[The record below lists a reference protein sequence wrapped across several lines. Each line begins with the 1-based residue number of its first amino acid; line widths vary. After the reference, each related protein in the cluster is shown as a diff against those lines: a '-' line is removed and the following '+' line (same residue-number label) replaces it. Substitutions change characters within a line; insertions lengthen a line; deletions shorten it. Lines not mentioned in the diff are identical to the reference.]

1 MSLPPAPPWSACPVG
16 LRLHVRLTPR
26 GGRDSVDGI
35 ETLSDGHAVLKCR
48 VRSAPTEGEAN
59 TALVILIAK
68 SLGVARS
75 AVVISAGATAR
86 IKTLLIDGN
95 PQALEQRLTALTAKA
110 P

>member
-1 MSLPPAPPWSACPVG
+1 MANAPWSLMASG

-26 GGRDSVDGI
+26 GGRDAVDGI
-35 ETLSDGHAVLKCR
+35 ETMSDGHVVLKCR

-59 TALVILIAK
+59 AALVMLIAK
-68 SLGVARS
+68 TLGVARS

-86 IKTLLIDGN
+86 IKTLRIDGN
-95 PQALEQRLTALTAKA
+95 PQELEQRLMTLAAKA